1 MTYFNETVLSERH
14 LLDIGQKMLL
24 TDRPW
29 NPKHIYQEIVGYG
42 KARHRGNLSFHISI
56 AYIFTY
62 ILCLPI
68 CQSIHSSIYS
78 IYIVVVT
85 LLFCKI
91 TLIKLSMN
99 LSILFYDVGNENS
112 LSLRLTGQDVCHLS
126 LRCVS

>member
-1 MTYFNETVLSERH
+1 MTYFNETVISERQS
-14 LLDIGQKMLL
+14 QKML

-29 NPKHIYQEIVGYG
+29 NPEHIYQEIVGYG